1 MRKLDQVEKHMLN
14 DMMKKSSLLICG
26 LVKNED
32 DFKNIVIIER
42 IANILISRL
51 RKFFRLMDN
60 KDEVYEFIKQ
70 IPALNK
76 MRAPQKHKLVS
87 IIIKFLI

>member
-1 MRKLDQVEKHMLN
+1 MRKLDKVEKHMFN
-14 DMMKKSSLLICG
+14 DMTKKSSLLICE

-32 DFKNIVIIER
+32 DFKNVVIIER

-51 RKFFRLMDN
+51 RKFLRLMD
-60 KDEVYEFIKQ
+60 DEAEVYEFIKQ

-76 MRAPQKHKLVS
+76 MRAPQKRKLVS

>member
-1 MRKLDQVEKHMLN
+1 MRKLDKVEKHMFN
-14 DMMKKSSLLICG
+14 DMTKKSSLLICE

-32 DFKNIVIIER
+32 EFKNVVIIER

-51 RKFFRLMDN
+51 RKFLRLMD
-60 KDEVYEFIKQ
+60 DENEIYEFLKH

-76 MRAPQKHKLVS
+76 MHAPQKHQLSSVIIEFLV
-87 IIIKFLI
+87 